1 MKKDNYG
8 HRVQPKAERE
18 SINTYFAN
26 YTTSMTVTCFDE
38 DSEMH
43 FIVRDSDK
51 KAIYTMTIDEAKQ
64 LKRCISENL
73 KHQKG

>member
-8 HRVQPKAERE
+8 HRVQPKSEME

-26 YTTSMTVTCFDE
+26 YTTSMTITCFDE

-43 FIVRDSDK
+43 FIVRDGNK
-51 KAIYTMTIDEAKQ
+51 KAIYTMTMEEVEELRKYLA
-64 LKRCISENL
+64 RNL
-73 KHQKG
+73 KWQKG